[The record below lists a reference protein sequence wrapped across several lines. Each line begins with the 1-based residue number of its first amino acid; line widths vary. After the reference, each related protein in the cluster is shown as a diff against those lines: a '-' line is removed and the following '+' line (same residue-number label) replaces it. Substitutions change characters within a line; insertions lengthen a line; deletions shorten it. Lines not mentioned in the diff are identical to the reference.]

1 MHSTFSKCLRAAN
14 LYEPHYLQFCALVLL
29 LRCHLISLTSDES
42 LRSWTA
48 SALYCLISTTDVYQD
63 AGVEIYLGAGIRFE
77 QNSHDSNNRLSG
89 VSLGAGKSSKVG
101 LPGGDDIGGLSGDDG
116 TVGVG
121 DQAVVDVGVGHGS
134 HRVDSTSGS
143 SVGSPGGDNIR
154 GVGGDDGT
162 VGVADKRSSSVDNRS
177 MGNTGNGVDDTSG
190 VVEGGL
196 GSGHGGG
203 VGGNHGAVGVTH
215 QLGRG
220 ESHAGRED
228 LRKMMLK
235 KKLGYFAI
243 FIREMFH
250 DPFIKKED
258 YFDFSSHP

>member
-1 MHSTFSKCLRAAN
+1 MNKTRTF
-14 LYEPHYLQFCALVLL
+14 V
-29 LRCHLISLTSDES
+29 
-42 LRSWTA
+42 
-48 SALYCLISTTDVYQD
+48 TTD
-63 AGVEIYLGAGIRFE
+63 YL
-77 QNSHDSNNRLSG
+77 
-89 VSLGAGKSSKVG
+89 VSLGTGKSSEVC
-101 LPGGDDIGGLSGDDG
+101 LPGSDNISGLSGDDG

-121 DQAVVDVGVGHGS
+121 DEAVVDVGVGHGS

-215 QLGRG
+215 QLGGG

-228 LRKMMLK
+228 LGGDVSVSAVMVTHK
-235 KKLGYFAI
+235 KSPLFL
-243 FIREMFH
+243 
-250 DPFIKKED
+250 
-258 YFDFSSHP
+258 FSGEISSV

>member
-1 MHSTFSKCLRAAN
+1 M
-14 LYEPHYLQFCALVLL
+14 
-29 LRCHLISLTSDES
+29 
-42 LRSWTA
+42 
-48 SALYCLISTTDVYQD
+48 
-63 AGVEIYLGAGIRFE
+63 
-77 QNSHDSNNRLSG
+77 
-89 VSLGAGKSSKVG
+89 G
-101 LPGGDDIGGLSGDDG
+101 LPGGDDISGLSGDDG

-143 SVGSPGGDNIR
+143 SVGSPGGDNVR
-154 GVGGDDGT
+154 RVGRDDGT
-162 VGVADKRSSSVDNRS
+162 VGVADKRSGGVDNRS
-177 MGNTGNGVDDTSG
+177 VGNTGNGVDDTSG

-203 VGGNHGAVGVTH
+203 VSGNHGAVGVTN
-215 QLGRG
+215 QLGGG

-258 YFDFSSHP
+258 YFDFSSHPERQALFFTGSICM